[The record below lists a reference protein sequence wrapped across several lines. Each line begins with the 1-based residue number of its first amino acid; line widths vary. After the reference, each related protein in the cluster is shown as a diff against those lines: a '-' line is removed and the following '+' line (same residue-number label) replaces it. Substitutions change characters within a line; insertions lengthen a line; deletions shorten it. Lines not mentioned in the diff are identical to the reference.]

1 MTFQRAQDPRITRT
15 TKGLLLLCFLTGGH
29 TRFDFESLKL
39 HCIVD
44 LIVDLKQ
51 D

>member
-1 MTFQRAQDPRITRT
+1 MTFQRARDPHITRT

-29 TRFDFESLKL
+29 TQFDLGSLKL

-44 LIVDLKQ
+44 LEQ